1 MRRRVELLP
10 MSQERE
16 KPKVTIGTEVRNA
29 DGDVLGTV
37 RGFTDD
43 GFVVSTREGIEAL
56 SIEHER
62 AGHDFGEAELMWRCS
77 DCGEMGELG
86 DLPEEC
92 PNCGA
97 EKENLYYW
105 TED

>member
-1 MRRRVELLP
+1 MAEDDHH
-10 MSQERE
+10 
-16 KPKVTIGTEVRNA
+16 VTIGTTVYDEHNNA
-29 DGDVLGTV
+29 IGDI
-37 RGFTDD
+37 RGLTDD

-62 AGHDFGEAELMWRCS
+62 AGHEYGEAELLWRCA
-77 DCGEMGELG
+77 DCGELG
-86 DLPEEC
+86 DIEDLPDEC

-97 EKENLYYW
+97 DKTALYYW

>member
-1 MRRRVELLP
+1 MSDNHTVEF
-10 MSQERE
+10 
-16 KPKVTIGTEVRNA
+16 GA
-29 DGDVLGTV
+29 DVFDDDGKKLGTI
-37 RGFTDD
+37 RGLTDD

-62 AGHDFGEAELMWRCS
+62 SGHEYGEAELMWRCA
-77 DCGEMGELG
+77 DCGELG
-86 DLPEEC
+86 QIEDLPDEC

-97 EKENLYYW
+97 DKTALYYW

>member
-1 MRRRVELLP
+1 
-10 MSQERE
+10 MSHDEE
-16 KPKVTIGTEVRNA
+16 MPTVSIGSEVRDN
-29 DGDVLGTV
+29 DGELLGTV
-37 RGFTDD
+37 RGFTDE

-62 AGHDFGEAELMWRCS
+62 AGHEFGEAELMWRCTE
-77 DCGEMGELG
+77 CGEMGEI
-86 DLPEEC
+86 DNMPDEC

-97 EKENLYYW
+97 EREQLYYW